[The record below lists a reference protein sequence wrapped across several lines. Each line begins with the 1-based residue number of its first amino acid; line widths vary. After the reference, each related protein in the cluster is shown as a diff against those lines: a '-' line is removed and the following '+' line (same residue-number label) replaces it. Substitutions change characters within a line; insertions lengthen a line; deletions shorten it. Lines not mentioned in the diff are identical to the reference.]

1 MKARLGTLG
10 LALALI
16 ALPALADDAKSRGS
30 GGGGAAVGA
39 RHHSGGS
46 GSGAVAR
53 GSGGSGGRYD
63 RPGAVGVSSQRSQQ
77 AQARHPRAGTGTGWY
92 RNRGGYYGRYPY
104 YGGYYGYGRG
114 YWGYSWGFP
123 YYWDSGWGYPYY
135 GYGYGYGYP
144 YGYGRPYYYS
154 GRALS
159 SLRVIVDPNDTRV
172 YVDGYYA
179 GTSDD
184 FDGIFQRLNVAPG
197 RHEILLR
204 KEGFK
209 THRFQV
215 YAAEDRTL
223 KLKYKMQAGEGEDPA
238 EDLTGGREV
247 AEEPRYDP
255 ERDLRERD
263 RDAREPERAVRET
276 VREPETGYLRLDVRP
291 GDATVYVD
299 GEFRG
304 SARQADRLDLA
315 PGRHRLEV
323 VRPGYRTVERE
334 IEVRPGRNEAVVVD
348 LERS

>member
-1 MKARLGTLG
+1 MKARFGALG

-16 ALPALADDAKSRGS
+16 ALPALADDAKSRGHS
-30 GGGGAAVGA
+30 GGSGGAAAGA

-63 RPGAVGVSSQRSQQ
+63 RPGAVGVGSSRSQE

-92 RNRGGYYGRYPY
+92 RGGYYGRYPY

-123 YYWDSGWGYPYY
+123 YYWDWGWGYPY
-135 GYGYGYGYP
+135 YGYP

-154 GRALS
+154 GRAIS
-159 SLRVIVDPNDTRV
+159 SLRVIVEPNDTRV

-179 GTSDD
+179 GTADD

-197 RHEILLR
+197 RHELLLR

-223 KLKYKMQAGEGEDPA
+223 KLKYRMQAGAGEDPS
-238 EDLTGGREV
+238 EDLTGGHGV
-247 AEEPRYDP
+247 AEEPRYDL

-263 RDAREPERAVRET
+263 RETREPERAVRET
-276 VREPETGYLRLDVRP
+276 AREPEVGYLRLDVRP

-304 SARQADRLDLA
+304 SARQADRLDLP

-334 IEVRPGRNEAVVVD
+334 IEVRPGRNEAVAID